1 MWQTKLAGMRGL
13 AWHKGGCP
21 GRVAKNSLK
30 HLGLL
35 LKQPEKMEKLEKE
48 NGPQKGA
55 KNYICSASGS

>member
-21 GRVAKNSLK
+21 GREAKNSLK

-35 LKQPEKMEKLEKE
+35 LKWPEKIEKIEKE
-48 NGPQKGA
+48 DGPQKRA
-55 KNYICSASGS
+55 ENYIFPASGS